1 MSLLVGGV
9 FAQTAINK
17 TEIPQDE
24 LDIVNKSRSNPL
36 QWNGQ
41 FSPQLIQALL
51 HKYSKPNFK
60 VFDPF
65 LGSGTVLLEAGLLG
79 LTASGTEINPA
90 AVTLAQ
96 TYQFIN
102 ITPEKRKYYF
112 NQAKK
117 ILLSKVLKN
126 ADYLSAQDNI
136 EKQKSILLGL
146 ANNLDDEYQRQIIDT
161 MIVLLDFY
169 KADLSADKVLKI
181 LNKLERHIVELPFS
195 TSEISIY
202 HADARQVPL
211 PDSAIDLVV
220 TSPPYINVFNYHQQY
235 RASMEALN
243 WDLLKVAQSEFG
255 SNRKH
260 RGNRFF
266 TVIQFCL
273 DMAQTLKELE
283 RVCKPASKVIFVVG
297 RKSKVR
303 GTSFYNGE
311 IVAEVAHKALG
322 YTLSMRQERVFT
334 NRFGEKIFEDIL
346 HLSHPQGNSSVT
358 FLEQAKLIAQQVL
371 EASYS
376 TTSKAAQADILM
388 AVENIEKIEPSP
400 LFNLSSSWN
409 TKEVHNVPITYPT
422 QREVVLISE

>member
-9 FAQTAINK
+9 FSQTAINK

-51 HKYSKPNFK
+51 HKYSKPNFT

-79 LTASGTEINPA
+79 LSASGTEINPA

-102 ITPEKRKYYF
+102 IDPEKRKHYF
-112 NQAKK
+112 SQVKK

-126 ADYLSAQDNI
+126 AGYLSAQDNI
-136 EKQKSILLGL
+136 EKLKSILLGL
-146 ANNLDDEYQRQIIDT
+146 AKNVDDEYQRQIIDT
-161 MIVLLDFY
+161 IIVLLDFY
-169 KADLSADKVLKI
+169 KADFSTEKVLKI
-181 LNKLERHIVELPFS
+181 FSKLEKHIVELPFS
-195 TSEISIY
+195 ASKISIH
-202 HADARQVPL
+202 HADARQVPVS
-211 PDSAIDLVV
+211 DSIFDLVV

-255 SNRKH
+255 ANRKH
-260 RGNRFF
+260 RSNRFF

-283 RVCKPASKVIFVVG
+283 RVCKPASKIIFVVG
-297 RKSKVR
+297 RKSMVR

-311 IVAEVAHKALG
+311 IVAEIAHKALG
-322 YTLSMRQERVFT
+322 YELAMRQERVFT

-346 HLSHPQGNSSVT
+346 HLSHPQGNSPVT
-358 FLEQAKLIAQQVL
+358 FLEKAQSTARQVL

-376 TTSKAAQADILM
+376 VSSKTAQADILM
-388 AVENIEKIEPSP
+388 AIENIEKIKPSP
-400 LFNLSSSWN
+400 LFNLSSSLKF
-409 TKEVHNVPITYPT
+409 KEVHNAPIAYPA
-422 QREVVLISE
+422 QREIALVG